1 MVIILV
7 DSLIWCKVIWI
18 KVCRSSQQDMAFAPW
33 YDVSGIIKWL
43 KAIPGNFSL
52 SLAIRAIF

>member
-1 MVIILV
+1 
-7 DSLIWCKVIWI
+7 VIWI

-43 KAIPGNFSL
+43 EAIPGKFSL